1 MRLIMKKKTNVVEA
15 NTQDVK
21 TNPVANEVA
30 KKKVKD
36 MSLVER
42 FNHSHDRLV
51 NRLSPAETEQANE
64 LVKKYNQFAKK
75 FALTVIELAV
85 FMRETKQ
92 KFVNKEISENVFKA
106 FCHEIAIKSDTSTY
120 RKYESIA
127 NNAEK
132 LRVYQDRLPDNYTT
146 IYNICLLN
154 KDEYASFEHHIL
166 KSNVPITNS
175 IVSAFRVSKQEKLIA
190 QTNASIQIEKNK
202 NDMTVFDITF
212 LKEDYVANQE
222 KIDGIISELRNRYR
236 AEVVS
241 NTEFQTAETLQ
252 KKVA

>member
-1 MRLIMKKKTNVVEA
+1 MKKKTKVVEV

-30 KKKVKD
+30 KSIKKVKD

-51 NRLSPAETEQANE
+51 TRLSPDEIAQSDE
-64 LVKKYNQFAKK
+64 LVDKYHQFAKK

-92 KFVNKEISENVFKA
+92 KFVNKEISENVFKV
-106 FCHEIAIKSDTSTY
+106 FCHKIQIKSDSSTY

-132 LRVYQDRLPDNYTT
+132 LRLYQDRLPDNYTT
-146 IYNICLLN
+146 IYNICTLN
-154 KDEYASFEHHIL
+154 KDEYSAFEHEIL
-166 KSNVPITNS
+166 KSDVPITNS
-175 IVSAFRVSKQEKLIA
+175 VVNKFRFGRQEKLIA

-222 KIDGIISELRNRYR
+222 KIDGIIHELKTRYR
-236 AEVVS
+236 ADVVS

>member
-1 MRLIMKKKTNVVEA
+1 MTKQTKVVEV
-15 NTQDVK
+15 NTNDVK

-42 FNHSHDRLV
+42 FNHSNDRLV
-51 NRLSPAETEQANE
+51 NRLSPAETVKANE

-92 KFVNKEISENVFKA
+92 DFVNKKIPENVFQV
-106 FCHEIAIKSDTSTY
+106 FCHEIAIKSDSSTY

-146 IYNICLLN
+146 IYNICTLK
-154 KDEYASFEHHIL
+154 KDEYAAFEHEIL
-166 KSNVPITNS
+166 MSDVPITNS
-175 IVSAFRVSKQEKLIA
+175 VVNKFKWGRQETLIA

-202 NDMTVFDITF
+202 NDMTVFEITF

-222 KIDGIISELRNRYR
+222 KLDEIIYELKTRYR
-236 AEVVS
+236 ADVVS